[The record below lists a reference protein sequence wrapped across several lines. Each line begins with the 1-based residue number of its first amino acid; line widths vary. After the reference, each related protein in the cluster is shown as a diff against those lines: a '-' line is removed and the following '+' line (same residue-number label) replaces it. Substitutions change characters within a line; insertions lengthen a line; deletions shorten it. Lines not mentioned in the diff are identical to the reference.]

1 MVGIDEILIYNI
13 IPLIF
18 LIIIYFIWKK
28 YGEDEKVNSITS
40 KYPPNNLNIL
50 QVSYLYTDDIND
62 EDFTPFMIQLAK
74 EGYIK
79 IIKDKKNYKIIKIK
93 TPKEEI
99 KSYFIKELFKDKE
112 EIDIKN
118 FKNRISKLMNIVKKK
133 IESKYE
139 VENVYESKSLSKKS
153 LTKFMIFIIYI
164 MSILKLLIDLKNIKL
179 FLLCIII
186 PCIGISILFKNSKS
200 KKLNIKIIEDV
211 AQAWNLKD
219 NNGINNI
226 GIDSDIVVT
235 SFGSTKPISYGIGG
249 GLFFDNEKIFK
260 EIDFCDNESREKQG
274 IILSYAYPLCKE
286 IKLDYLLEK
295 ANEIVD
301 EQRLCAREYSN
312 VLLNQKTIKYI
323 NYEQN
328 SGNVWHRFPMW
339 IENQKT
345 FEKIKK
351 ILEKSTLEFQFEH
364 DVKLT
369 DLPMCQKCIKYNE
382 NTHYYFILVRTRNV
396 NIENQVKNLKKLI
409 DLLKND

>member
-1 MVGIDEILIYNI
+1 MNNVS
-13 IPLIF
+13 
-18 LIIIYFIWKK
+18 KRK
-28 YGEDEKVNSITS
+28 Y
-40 KYPPNNLNIL
+40 
-50 QVSYLYTDDIND
+50 
-62 EDFTPFMIQLAK
+62 
-74 EGYIK
+74 
-79 IIKDKKNYKIIKIK
+79 
-93 TPKEEI
+93 
-99 KSYFIKELFKDKE
+99 
-112 EIDIKN
+112 
-118 FKNRISKLMNIVKKK
+118 
-133 IESKYE
+133 
-139 VENVYESKSLSKKS
+139 
-153 LTKFMIFIIYI
+153 
-164 MSILKLLIDLKNIKL
+164 
-179 FLLCIII
+179 
-186 PCIGISILFKNSKS
+186 

-211 AQAWNLKD
+211 AQAWDLKD
-219 NNGINNI
+219 NNGMNNI

-249 GLFFDNEKIFK
+249 GLFFDNKKIFK

-295 ANEIVD
+295 ANEIVN

-339 IENQKT
+339 VENQKT

>member
-1 MVGIDEILIYNI
+1 MNYNS
-13 IPLIF
+13 L
-18 LIIIYFIWKK
+18 LGSKLAKYFNKK
-28 YGEDEKVNSITS
+28 YGIITYSGTLAIEVALKSLRLKRKSKVLISSNVCYSIINTVL
-40 KYPPNNLNIL
+40 KLELVPVIKMPNNGLFFTN
-50 QVSYLYTDDIND
+50 DDID
-62 EDFTPFMIQLAK
+62 VVI
-74 EGYIK
+74 
-79 IIKDKKNYKIIKIK
+79 
-93 TPKEEI
+93 
-99 KSYFIKELFKDKE
+99 DKE
-112 EIDIKN
+112 IIDCILLVHQFGILN
-118 FKNRISKLMNIVKKK
+118 NISKR
-133 IESKYE
+133 KY
-139 VENVYESKSLSKKS
+139 
-153 LTKFMIFIIYI
+153 
-164 MSILKLLIDLKNIKL
+164 KN
-179 FLLCIII
+179 
-186 PCIGISILFKNSKS
+186 
-200 KKLNIKIIEDV
+200 LNIKIIEDV
-211 AQAWNLKD
+211 AQAWDLKD

-235 SFGSTKPISYGIGG
+235 SFGITKPISYGIGG

>member
-1 MVGIDEILIYNI
+1 MNYNS
-13 IPLIF
+13 L
-18 LIIIYFIWKK
+18 LGSKLAKYFNKK
-28 YGEDEKVNSITS
+28 YGIITYSGTLAIEVALKSLKLKRKSKVLISSNVCYSI
-40 KYPPNNLNIL
+40 
-50 QVSYLYTDDIND
+50 IN
-62 EDFTPFMIQLAK
+62 TVLKLGLVPV
-74 EGYIK
+74 
-79 IIKDKKNYKIIKIK
+79 IK
-93 TPKEEI
+93 TPNNG
-99 KSYFIKELFKDKE
+99 LFFTNDDIDVVIDKE
-112 EIDIKN
+112 IIDCILLVHQFGILN
-118 FKNRISKLMNIVKKK
+118 NISKR
-133 IESKYE
+133 KY
-139 VENVYESKSLSKKS
+139 
-153 LTKFMIFIIYI
+153 
-164 MSILKLLIDLKNIKL
+164 
-179 FLLCIII
+179 
-186 PCIGISILFKNSKS
+186 

-219 NNGINNI
+219 NNGMNNI

-249 GLFFDNEKIFK
+249 GLFFDNKKIFK

-295 ANEIVD
+295 ANEIVNV
-301 EQRLCAREYSN
+301 QRLCAREYSN
-312 VLLNQKTIKYI
+312 VLL
-323 NYEQN
+323 
-328 SGNVWHRFPMW
+328 
-339 IENQKT
+339 NQKT

-364 DVKLT
+364 DVKLI

>member
-1 MVGIDEILIYNI
+1 MNYNS
-13 IPLIF
+13 L
-18 LIIIYFIWKK
+18 LGSKLAKYFNKK
-28 YGEDEKVNSITS
+28 YGIITYSGTLAIEVALKSLRLKRKSKVLITS
-40 KYPPNNLNIL
+40 NVCYSI
-50 QVSYLYTDDIND
+50 IN
-62 EDFTPFMIQLAK
+62 TVLKLGLVPV
-74 EGYIK
+74 
-79 IIKDKKNYKIIKIK
+79 IK
-93 TPKEEI
+93 TPNNG
-99 KSYFIKELFKDKE
+99 LFFTNDDIDMVIDKE
-112 EIDIKN
+112 IIDCILLVHQFGILN
-118 FKNRISKLMNIVKKK
+118 NISKR
-133 IESKYE
+133 KY
-139 VENVYESKSLSKKS
+139 
-153 LTKFMIFIIYI
+153 
-164 MSILKLLIDLKNIKL
+164 
-179 FLLCIII
+179 
-186 PCIGISILFKNSKS
+186 

-211 AQAWNLKD
+211 AQTWDLKD

-235 SFGSTKPISYGIGG
+235 SFGSTKPIS
-249 GLFFDNEKIFK
+249 
-260 EIDFCDNESREKQG
+260 
-274 IILSYAYPLCKE
+274 
-286 IKLDYLLEK
+286 K

-345 FEKIKK
+345 FGKIKK